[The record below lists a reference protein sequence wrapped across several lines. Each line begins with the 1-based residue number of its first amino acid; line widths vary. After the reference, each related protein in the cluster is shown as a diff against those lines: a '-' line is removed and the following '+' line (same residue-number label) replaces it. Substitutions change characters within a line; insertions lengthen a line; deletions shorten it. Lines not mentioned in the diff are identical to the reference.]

1 MKIESQT
8 LMVNISTKVE
18 FEKAGISLNV
28 IHQVI
33 VYEGDEGEILNDFE
47 LMDYEN
53 VTYLGMPVEGYTGVN
68 KLRTQLKEWGV
79 DFDEMISKEVKEIDF
94 SKIINELKE
103 KYRKMIS

>member
-18 FEKAGISLNV
+18 FEKAGISLNA
-28 IHQVI
+28 IHQVV
-33 VYEGDEGEILNDFE
+33 VYEGDKGEILNDFE

-53 VTYLGMPVEGYTGVN
+53 VTYLGMPVEGYTGVK

-79 DFDEMISKEVKEIDF
+79 DFDEIVSKEVEKIDF

-103 KYRKMIS
+103 KFKRIIS